1 MSAYKTRKGSGF
13 SIIEL
18 MVTVA
23 VIGVTA
29 VVAGPALGDFVS
41 DMRISAK
48 TNDLLAFFQY
58 ARSEAAKRGTR
69 VTVCISSDQ
78 ATCATG
84 GTDWA
89 RGAVAFIDTGAIGQV
104 DGGDTVLRVLDA
116 MPANL
121 SVTATTA
128 FGTGYYFQ
136 YRPSGTVSSAGTLRL
151 CRSGR
156 PARYISISAI
166 GRPMSTTTPALT
178 CA

>member
-1 MSAYKTRKGSGF
+1 MSANKARKGSGF
-13 SIIEL
+13 SLIEL

-29 VVAGPALGDFVS
+29 VMAGPALGDFVS

-48 TNDLLAFFQY
+48 TNDLLAFFNV

-69 VTVCISSDQ
+69 VAICISSNQ

-89 RGAVAFIDTGAIGQV
+89 TGALAFIDADGNGQV
-104 DGGDTVLRVLDA
+104 NGSDTILRVLDA
-116 MPANL
+116 MPANFT
-121 SVTATTA
+121 VTATTA
-128 FGTGYYFQ
+128 FATGYFFY
-136 YRPSGTVSSAGTLRL
+136 YRPSGAASSPGTLRL

-156 PARYISISAI
+156 PARNISVSAI
-166 GRPMSTTTPALT
+166 GRVMSTTTPVTT
-178 CA
+178 CP

>member
-1 MSAYKTRKGSGF
+1 MSLHRPRRAKGF

-23 VIGVTA
+23 VVGVTA
-29 VVAGPALGDFVS
+29 VIALPAMGDFVS

-48 TNDLLAFFQY
+48 TNDLLAFFNL
-58 ARSEAAKRGTR
+58 ARSEAAKRGAR
-69 VTVCISSDQ
+69 VTICISSDQ

-89 RGAVAFIDTGAIGQV
+89 AGALAFIDGDANGQV
-104 DGGDTVLRVLDA
+104 NGTDTILRVLDA
-116 MPANL
+116 MPANFT
-121 SVTATTA
+121 VTATTA
-128 FGTGYYFQ
+128 FATGYYFY
-136 YRPSGTVSSAGTLRL
+136 YRPSGAASSAGTLRL

-156 PARYISISAI
+156 FQRNISVSTI
-166 GRPMSTTTPALT
+166 GRPMSTATTTT